1 MKPLRVNSRASA
13 ASYYNVAVT
22 QFPIRTFPIED
33 LYIPFKPVPAFMEEI
48 QDSILSCGLVNPII
62 VVRLPREDVVAE
74 WTARKKPVTR
84 LPDRP
89 VLNVVWG
96 GANRLAAAEA
106 LGYTHIDCVLLPNF
120 DIGMDVQDAQ
130 RYSYREIKEGVQ
142 HDSPT

>member
-1 MKPLRVNSRASA
+1 
-13 ASYYNVAVT
+13 
-22 QFPIRTFPIED
+22 
-33 LYIPFKPVPAFMEEI
+33 MEES
-48 QDSILSCGLVNPII
+48 QDSILSGGLVNPII
-62 VVRLPREDVVAE
+62 VVRLPREDVVAD